1 MKNIIPQHLYEF
13 AKESDFLS
21 KDNKLTTY
29 TRLVKLSIIEH
40 LKKEYDLYE
49 DSSLLKSQ
57 RAGHITHAT
66 DKNYGETVVSTIIVA
81 KNFSEN
87 YFIIDLEVNE
97 KYLKLTMTM
106 VTPNFK
112 NKYDDLKNFKI
123 TKALFAADPIIVK
136 EKIEEFVD
144 NYINLFNPFF
154 IAEYYNEDFY
164 QLEDLKDDMTSMLS
178 HYKLKSVKLNVKSP
192 LSSETQVDLHVP
204 FNILTI
210 QLIGNSIIKDP
221 VNYGDKIVTDLRLN
235 KSWSLKIGTIF
246 IDFKVLDNNSETYLL
261 IITNDSYNPKYK
273 KEVEF
278 DNKANLVPTAVGLVE
293 DYITDYI
300 LKQ

>member
-13 AKESDFLS
+13 AKENDFLS

-49 DSSLLKSQ
+49 DSSLLKNQ
-57 RAGHITHAT
+57 RAGHITHSS
-66 DKNYGETVVSTIIVA
+66 DKMYGETVISNIAVA

-97 KYLKLTMTM
+97 RYIQIKMRM
-106 VTPNFK
+106 ITPNFI
-112 NKYDDLKNFKI
+112 NQYDDLKSFKI
-123 TKALFAADPIIVK
+123 TKQLFSIDPIIVK

-164 QLEDLKDDMTSMLS
+164 QLEDLKHDVKSMLDF
-178 HYKLKSVKLNVKSP
+178 YKLKSVTITTQSP
-192 LSSETQVDLHVP
+192 LASKGQRIVTKP
-204 FNILTI
+204 FNILTVK
-210 QLIGNSIIKDP
+210 LIGNSMSKDEYS
-221 VNYGDKIVTDLRLN
+221 NEKIVKDLRLN
-235 KSWSLKIGTIF
+235 KSWRLSTGTIF
-246 IDFKVLDNNSETYLL
+246 IDFKLLDNNSETYSL
-261 IITNDSYNPKYK
+261 IIYNNEIEYKYT

-278 DNKANLVPTAVGLVE
+278 DNKANLVPTAVGLIE
-293 DYITDYI
+293 DYIKDYI

>member
-49 DSSLLKSQ
+49 DSSLLNKAAAYIRHSV
-57 RAGHITHAT
+57 
-66 DKNYGETVVSTIIVA
+66 DKVYGETVVSHIAVA
-81 KNFSEN
+81 KNFSVN

-97 KYLKLTMTM
+97 KYLKMKIRM
-106 VTPNFK
+106 VTPNFI
-112 NKYDDLKNFKI
+112 NQYDDLKSFKI
-123 TKALFAADPIIVK
+123 TKELFTIDPIVVK

-164 QLEDLKDDMTSMLS
+164 QLEDLKHDVKNMLDF
-178 HYKLKSVKLNVKSP
+178 YKLKSATITTESP
-192 LSSETQVDLHVP
+192 LTSKGQRSVTKP
-204 FNILTI
+204 FNILTVK
-210 QLIGNSIIKDP
+210 LIGNSISKD
-221 VNYGDKIVTDLRLN
+221 NDNEKIVKDLRLN
-235 KSWSLKIGTIF
+235 KSWKLNTGTIF
-246 IDFKVLDNNSETYLL
+246 IDFKVLDNNSETYSL
-261 IITNDSYNPKYK
+261 IISNNEIEYKYS
-273 KEVEF
+273 KEVKF
-278 DNKANLVPTAVGLVE
+278 DNKADLVPTAVDLVE
-293 DYITDYI
+293 DYIKDFI